1 MSGLW
6 QWLRCHTAQGYSSC
20 GSCACFL
27 PRPPCCEAYYCPGA
41 GSCGTEPSWP
51 TCFCPYPI
59 SQLWQLWVWKDKVC
73 VCVSLCI
80 LRKLQKTVADGKACR
95 CIEACTLSFWGKIQ
109 GEFIYFE
116 ICWGFHLLLDQV
128 YSAATPQCY
137 KWQSLKDVNDGS
149 KTAILL
155 FKGNFFKCETSGLVH
170 FTKGMS
176 SINKLIWKR
185 LEETTLPFSLPLHD
199 IDCISFD
206 RPVLSALLSF
216 QYLSF
221 QRSSNSNNKTL

>member
-20 GSCACFL
+20 GSCPCLL
-27 PRPPCCEAYYCPGA
+27 PRPPCCEAHYCPGA

-95 CIEACTLSFWGKIQ
+95 CIEACTLSFWGEIQ

-137 KWQSLKDVNDGS
+137 KWQSLKDVSDGS

-170 FTKGMS
+170 FT
-176 SINKLIWKR
+176 
-185 LEETTLPFSLPLHD
+185 
-199 IDCISFD
+199 
-206 RPVLSALLSF
+206 
-216 QYLSF
+216 
-221 QRSSNSNNKTL
+221 